1 VAETSEFWDDLLAYI
16 KDGVLVPVIGPQ
28 LLVIDADRPGQKLFE
43 AVAER
48 LAARY
53 QLALPAGTNSLSDAV
68 SAVLQARG
76 RDESQRL
83 YRVVNDIITSL
94 SGRVP
99 EALRKLAEISDLR
112 VFMSTSPDRLLIQA
126 LNDVR
131 FPDQARTREAWF
143 SPNQSTAEQQR
154 NARAPGEDE
163 VVVFRLFGQACS
175 TPQYAIH
182 DEDHLEWLHA
192 LLSDAA
198 RLPEWLA
205 YRLKDQPL
213 LFIGCDVPDWLGR
226 FIVRMSSNSRL
237 SMSTKQFF
245 FVEPTKEFDPSLSQ
259 FFATYCGRT
268 SVRLIDLDPVAFVN
282 ELHARWT
289 ASRPAAPAKVVGE
302 SVDPGAAQGSIF
314 ISYVRED
321 GDAARRLAEAISR
334 LGGDVWLDERR
345 LEVGDRWEQSI
356 LSGIRRGVRLF
367 VPMISART
375 EKRDEGYVFREW
387 DEAVE
392 RARSIPRRRVIIPVV
407 VDADYDGNPG
417 RYLQIPE
424 AFRQFHFGRAPGG
437 EPDVDLVTA
446 LTTEIRAMR
455 RPEAV

>member
-1 VAETSEFWDDLLAYI
+1 MAETSEFWDDLLAYI

-28 LLVIDADRPGQKLFE
+28 LLVVDADRPGQKLFE

-53 QLALPAGTNSLSDAV
+53 QLSLPSGTSSLSDAV

-83 YRVVNDIITSL
+83 YRVVNDTISSL

-99 EALRKLAEISDLR
+99 DALRKLAEISDLR
-112 VFMSTSPDRLLIQA
+112 LFMSTSPDRLLIQA
-126 LNDVR
+126 LNEVR
-131 FPDQARTREAWF
+131 FAGEARTREAWF

-154 NARAPGEDE
+154 NARAPGDDE
-163 VVVFRLFGQACS
+163 AVVFRLFGQACS

-182 DEDHLEWLHA
+182 EEDHLEWLHA
-192 LLSDAA
+192 LVSDAA

-226 FIVRMSSNSRL
+226 FIVRMSSNARL

-245 FVEPTKEFDPSLSQ
+245 FVEPTREFDPSLSN
-259 FFATYCGRT
+259 FFTTYCGR
-268 SVRLIDLDPVAFVN
+268 SSMRLIDLDPVAFVN
-282 ELHARWT
+282 ELHTRWAAT
-289 ASRPAAPAKVVGE
+289 RPAAPTKTTAE
-302 SVDPGAAQGSIF
+302 SVESSAAQGSIF

-321 GDAARRLAEAISR
+321 GDAARRLADAISR

-345 LEVGDRWEQSI
+345 LEVGERWEQSI

-367 VPMISART
+367 VPMISAKT

-392 RARSIPRRRVIIPVV
+392 RARSIPRRRFIIPVV
-407 VDADYDGNPG
+407 IDRDYDGNPG
-417 RYLQIPE
+417 KYLQIPE
-424 AFRQFHFGRAPGG
+424 AFRQFHFGRAPDG

>member
-1 VAETSEFWDDLLAYI
+1 MAETLEFWDDLLAYI
-16 KDGVLVPVIGPQ
+16 RDGVLLPVIGPD

-53 QLALPAGTNSLSDAV
+53 QLSLPPGTDLLSDAV

-83 YRVVNDIITSL
+83 YRVVNDIIASL

-99 EALRKLAEISDLR
+99 EPLRKLAAISDLR

-131 FPDQARTREAWF
+131 FPGQARTREAWF

-154 NARAPGEDE
+154 NARPPSEDE

-182 DEDHLEWLHA
+182 DEDYLEWLHA
-192 LLSDAA
+192 IVSDAA

-226 FIVRMSSNSRL
+226 FIVRMSSNARL

-245 FVEPTKEFDPSLSQ
+245 FVEPTKAFDPSLSH
-259 FFATYCGRT
+259 FFATYCGKS
-268 SVRLIDLDPVAFVN
+268 SVRMIDLDPVAFVE

-289 ASRPAAPAKVVGE
+289 TTRPAAPARVIGE
-302 SVDPGAAQGSIF
+302 GVESSAAQGSIF

-321 GDAARRLAEAISR
+321 GDAARRLADAISG

-392 RARSIPRRRVIIPVV
+392 RARSIPRRRFIIPVV
-407 VDADYDGNPG
+407 VDPDYDGNPG

-424 AFRQFHFGRAPGG
+424 AFRQYHFGRAPGG

>member
-1 VAETSEFWDDLLAYI
+1 VVETSESWDDLLAYI
-16 KDGVLVPVIGPQ
+16 RDGVLVPVIGPQ
-28 LLVIDADRPGQKLFE
+28 LLVIDADRPGQRLFE

-53 QLALPAGTNSLSDAV
+53 QLPLPNGGASLSDAV
-68 SAVLQARG
+68 SSVLQARG

-83 YRVVNDIITSL
+83 YRIINDIITSL
-94 SGRVP
+94 SGHVP
-99 EALRKLAEISDLR
+99 DALRKIAEISDLR
-112 VFMSTSPDRLLIQA
+112 VFLSTSPDRLLIQA

-131 FPDQARTREAWF
+131 FHGQARTREAWF
-143 SPNQSTAEQQR
+143 SPNQSTTEQQR
-154 NARAPGEDE
+154 NARTPADDE
-163 VVVFRLFGQACS
+163 VIVFRLFGQACS

-182 DEDHLEWLHA
+182 EEDHLEWLHA
-192 LLSDAA
+192 LVSDAA
-198 RLPEWLA
+198 RLPEWLS

-245 FVEPTKEFDPSLSQ
+245 FVEPTREFDPSLSN
-259 FFATYCGRT
+259 FFATYCGRS
-268 SVRLIDLDPVAFVN
+268 SVRLIDLDPAAFVD
-282 ELHARWT
+282 ELHSRWT
-289 ASRPAAPAKVVGE
+289 AMRPPTPAPTAGE
-302 SVDPGAAQGSIF
+302 RVEQTAPQGSIF

-321 GDAARRLAEAISR
+321 GDAARRLADAISR

-345 LEVGDRWEQSI
+345 LEVGERWEQTI

-367 VPMISART
+367 VPMISAKT
-375 EKRDEGYVFREW
+375 EQRDEGYVFREW

-392 RARSIPRRRVIIPVV
+392 RARSIPRRRFILPVV
-407 VDADYDGNPG
+407 VDPDYDGNPG

-437 EPDVDLVTA
+437 EPDGDLVTA